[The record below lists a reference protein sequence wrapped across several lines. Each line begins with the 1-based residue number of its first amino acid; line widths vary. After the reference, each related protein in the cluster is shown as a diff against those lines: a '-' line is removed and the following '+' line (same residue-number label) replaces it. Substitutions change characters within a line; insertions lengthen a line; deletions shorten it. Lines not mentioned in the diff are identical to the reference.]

1 MRKIVEIRKDLN
13 DAVIALKGVDRN
25 DKEAREAAI
34 TRANDLMAELEEA
47 EVAERAAQALAEDKF
62 RSEEKKAKRQFS
74 LIKFFNGCINKNL
87 SGLELEAANA
97 GAEEYRRLGF
107 EPQGTVIPSFVMR
120 DILGQAA
127 KNDGDALGETMEP
140 IFMPRLKDKLTVQGL
155 GARVLRGLV
164 GKLPVI
170 SSTAITAQWAEEGE
184 KVAVKTVNW
193 SKRILSPKRNVTV
206 VALTKDLLR
215 QTSYD
220 VEADLRREMEDAHD
234 RLLESGA
241 INGALKGPTGI
252 IKTAGVSV
260 LEAGG
265 PISWDKVVD
274 LETEINVS
282 NANKGSLAYLTDS
295 KVWGALKKTP
305 KVEGGERMII
315 DDPNSRI
322 LNGYDVDYSN
332 AVGLDEND
340 AHLMVFG
347 NWNDLV
353 IGEWGGYDVV
363 VDPFTEATSA
373 QVIITIN
380 AWNDALIAEPKSFAV
395 LKGIT
400 VE

>member
-1 MRKIVEIRKDLN
+1 MRKISEIRKDLN
-13 DAVIALKGVDRN
+13 EAVDRLKAV
-25 DKEAREAAI
+25 DKADKKACADAI
-34 TRANDLMAELEEA
+34 A
-47 EVAERAAQALAEDKF
+47 EVESLMRELDAAEAAERAAQALAEDKF
-62 RSEEKKAKRQFS
+62 RGEEKKANRRFS
-74 LIKFFNGCINKNL
+74 LIKFLNGCINKNL
-87 SGLELEAANA
+87 SGLELQAAEA
-97 GAEEYRRLGF
+97 GADEYRRLGF

-120 DILGQAA
+120 DILGQSAQA
-127 KNDGDALGETMEP
+127 DGEALGETMAP
-140 IFMPRLKDKLTVQGL
+140 IIMPRLRDKLTVQGL

-170 SSTAITAQWAEEGE
+170 SGTAITAKWAEEGE
-184 KVAVKTVNW
+184 KVEVQKVNW
-193 SKRILSPKRNVTV
+193 AKRVLSPKRNVTV

-252 IKTAGVSV
+252 INTEGVSV
-260 LEAGG
+260 IQAGG
-265 PISWDKVVD
+265 PVSWDHVVD

-282 NANKGSLAYLTDS
+282 NANKGNLAYLTDS

-305 KVEGGERMII
+305 KVEGGERMLI

-322 LNGYDVDYSN
+322 LNGYTIDYSN
-332 AVGLDEND
+332 AVD
-340 AHLMVFG
+340 ADKNGAHHMVFG

-353 IGEWGGYDVV
+353 IGEWGGLDIV
-363 VDPFTEATSA
+363 VDPYTEATSA
-373 QVIITIN
+373 QIIITVN
-380 AWNDALIAEPKSFAV
+380 SWNDALVAEPKSFAV

-400 VE
+400 VD

>member
-1 MRKIVEIRKDLN
+1 MRKIAEIRADLKAAA
-13 DAVIALKGVDRN
+13 DALAAVDKS
-25 DKEAREAAI
+25 DKKACDEAVAEVEKLMRELDAAE
-34 TRANDLMAELEEA
+34 TAEL
-47 EVAERAAQALAEDKF
+47 AARALAEDKF

-120 DILGQAA
+120 DILGQSA
-127 KNDGDALGETMEP
+127 KNDGDALGETMAP

-184 KVAVKTVNW
+184 KVEVKTVNW

-241 INGALKGPTGI
+241 INGAVKGPTGI
-252 IKTAGVSV
+252 VKTAGVSV
-260 LEAGG
+260 LNAGG
-265 PISWDKVVD
+265 PISWDKIVD
-274 LETEINVS
+274 METEINVS

-322 LNGYDVDYSN
+322 LNGYTVDFSN
-332 AVGLDEND
+332 AVETDEND
-340 AHLMVFG
+340 AHVMVFG

-353 IGEWGGYDVV
+353 IGEWGGFDVV

-380 AWNDALIAEPKSFAV
+380 SWNDALIAEPKSFAV

>member
-1 MRKIVEIRKDLN
+1 MRKISEIRKDLN
-13 DAVIALKGVDRN
+13 
-25 DKEAREAAI
+25 EAADRLKAVDKADKKACTDAI
-34 TRANDLMAELEEA
+34 A
-47 EVAERAAQALAEDKF
+47 EVESLMRELDAAEAAERAAQALAEDKF
-62 RSEEKKAKRQFS
+62 RGEEKKANRHFS
-74 LIKFFNGCINKNL
+74 LIKFLNGCINKNL
-87 SGLELEAANA
+87 SGLELQAAEA
-97 GAEEYRRLGF
+97 GADEYRRLGF

-120 DILGQAA
+120 DILGQSAQA
-127 KNDGDALGETMEP
+127 DGEALGETMAP
-140 IFMPRLKDKLTVQGL
+140 IIMPRLRDKLTVQGL

-170 SSTAITAQWAEEGE
+170 SGTAITAKWAEEGE
-184 KVAVKTVNW
+184 KVEVQKVNW
-193 SKRILSPKRNVTV
+193 AKRVLSPKRNVTV

-252 IKTAGVSV
+252 INTEGVSV
-260 LEAGG
+260 IEANG
-265 PISWDKVVD
+265 PVSWDHVVD

-282 NANKGSLAYLTDS
+282 NANKGNLAYLTDS

-305 KVEGGERMII
+305 KVEGGERMLI

-322 LNGYDVDYSN
+322 LNGYTIDYSN
-332 AVGLDEND
+332 AVD
-340 AHLMVFG
+340 ADKNGAHHMVFG

-353 IGEWGGYDVV
+353 IGEWGGLDIV
-363 VDPFTEATSA
+363 VDPYTEATSA
-373 QVIITIN
+373 QIIITVN
-380 AWNDALIAEPKSFAV
+380 SWNDALVAEPKSFAV

>member
-1 MRKIVEIRKDLN
+1 MRKISEIRKDLN
-13 DAVIALKGVDRN
+13 
-25 DKEAREAAI
+25 EAADRLKAVDKADKKACTDAI
-34 TRANDLMAELEEA
+34 A
-47 EVAERAAQALAEDKF
+47 EVESLMRELDAAEAAERAAQALAEDKF
-62 RSEEKKAKRQFS
+62 RGEEKKANRRFS
-74 LIKFFNGCINKNL
+74 LIKFLNGCINKNL
-87 SGLELEAANA
+87 SGLELQAAEA
-97 GAEEYRRLGF
+97 GADEYRRLGF

-120 DILGQAA
+120 DILGQSVQA
-127 KNDGDALGETMEP
+127 DGDALGETMAP
-140 IFMPRLKDKLTVQGL
+140 IIMPRLRDKLTVQGL

-170 SSTAITAQWAEEGE
+170 SGTAITAKWAEEGE
-184 KVAVKTVNW
+184 KVEVQKVNW
-193 SKRILSPKRNVTV
+193 AKRVLSPKRNVTV

-252 IKTAGVSV
+252 INTEGVSV
-260 LEAGG
+260 IQAAG
-265 PISWDKVVD
+265 PVTWDHVVD

-282 NANKGSLAYLTDS
+282 NANKGNLAYLTDS

-305 KVEGGERMII
+305 KVEGGERMLI

-322 LNGYDVDYSN
+322 LNGYTIDYSN
-332 AVGLDEND
+332 AVD
-340 AHLMVFG
+340 ADKNGAHHMVFG

-353 IGEWGGYDVV
+353 IGEWGGLDIV
-363 VDPFTEATSA
+363 VDPYTEATSA
-373 QVIITIN
+373 QIIITVN
-380 AWNDALIAEPKSFAV
+380 AWNDALVAEPKSFAV

>member
-1 MRKIVEIRKDLN
+1 MRKISEIRKDLN
-13 DAVIALKGVDRN
+13 
-25 DKEAREAAI
+25 EAADRLKEVDKADKKACTDAI
-34 TRANDLMAELEEA
+34 A
-47 EVAERAAQALAEDKF
+47 EVESLMRELDAAEAAERAAQALAEDKF
-62 RSEEKKAKRQFS
+62 RGEEKKANRRFS
-74 LIKFFNGCINKNL
+74 LIKFLNGCINKNL
-87 SGLELEAANA
+87 SGLELQAAEA
-97 GAEEYRRLGF
+97 GADEYRRLGF

-120 DILGQAA
+120 DILGQSAQA
-127 KNDGDALGETMEP
+127 DGEALGETMAP
-140 IFMPRLKDKLTVQGL
+140 IIMPRLRDKLTVQGL

-170 SSTAITAQWAEEGE
+170 SGTAITAKWAEEGE
-184 KVAVKTVNW
+184 KVDVQKVNW
-193 SKRILSPKRNVTV
+193 SKRVLSPKRNVTV

-252 IKTAGVSV
+252 INTEGVSV
-260 LEAGG
+260 IQAGG
-265 PISWDKVVD
+265 PVTWDHVVD

-282 NANKGSLAYLTDS
+282 NANKGNLAYLTDS

-305 KVEGGERMII
+305 KVEGGERMLI

-322 LNGYDVDYSN
+322 LNGYTIDYSN
-332 AVGLDEND
+332 AVD
-340 AHLMVFG
+340 ADKNGAHHMVFG

-353 IGEWGGYDVV
+353 IGEWGGLDIV
-363 VDPFTEATSA
+363 VDPYTEATSA
-373 QVIITIN
+373 QIIITVN
-380 AWNDALIAEPKSFAV
+380 SWNDALVAEPKSFAV

>member
-1 MRKIVEIRKDLN
+1 MRKISEIRKDLN
-13 DAVIALKGVDRN
+13 EAVIALKGVDRN
-25 DKEAREAAI
+25 DKEAREAALA
-34 TRANDLMAELEEA
+34 RANDLMAELDEA

-62 RSEEKKAKRQFS
+62 RGEEKKANRRFS
-74 LIKFFNGCINKNL
+74 LIKFLNGCINKNL
-87 SGLELEAANA
+87 SGLELQAAEA
-97 GAEEYRRLGF
+97 GADEYRRLGF

-120 DILGQAA
+120 DILGQSAQA
-127 KNDGDALGETMEP
+127 DGEALGETMAP
-140 IFMPRLKDKLTVQGL
+140 IIMPRLRDKLTVQGL

-170 SSTAITAQWAEEGE
+170 SGTAITAKWAEEGE
-184 KVAVKTVNW
+184 KVEVQKVNW
-193 SKRILSPKRNVTV
+193 AKRVLSPKRNVTV

-252 IKTAGVSV
+252 INTEGVSV
-260 LEAGG
+260 IQAGG
-265 PISWDKVVD
+265 PISWDHVVD
-274 LETEINVS
+274 LETEIKVS
-282 NANKGSLAYLTDS
+282 NANKGNLAYLTDS

-305 KVEGGERMII
+305 KVEGGERMLI

-322 LNGYDVDYSN
+322 LNGYTIDYSN
-332 AVGLDEND
+332 AVD
-340 AHLMVFG
+340 ADKNGAHHMVFG

-353 IGEWGGYDVV
+353 IGEWGGLDIV
-363 VDPFTEATSA
+363 VDPYTEATSA
-373 QVIITIN
+373 QIIITVN
-380 AWNDALIAEPKSFAV
+380 SWNDALVAEPKSFAV

-400 VE
+400 VD

>member
-1 MRKIVEIRKDLN
+1 MRKISEIRKDLN
-13 DAVIALKGVDRN
+13 
-25 DKEAREAAI
+25 EAADRLKEVDKADKKACTDAI
-34 TRANDLMAELEEA
+34 A
-47 EVAERAAQALAEDKF
+47 EVESLMRELDAAEAAERAAQALAEDKF
-62 RSEEKKAKRQFS
+62 RGEEKKANRRFS
-74 LIKFFNGCINKNL
+74 LIKFLNGCINKNL
-87 SGLELEAANA
+87 SGLELQAAEA
-97 GAEEYRRLGF
+97 GADEYRRLGF

-120 DILGQAA
+120 DILGQSAQA
-127 KNDGDALGETMEP
+127 DGEALGETMAP
-140 IFMPRLKDKLTVQGL
+140 MVMPRLRDKLTVQGL

-170 SSTAITAQWAEEGE
+170 SGTAITAKWAEEGE
-184 KVAVKTVNW
+184 KVEVQKVNW
-193 SKRILSPKRNVTV
+193 AKRVLSPKRNVTV

-252 IKTAGVSV
+252 INTEGVSV
-260 LEAGG
+260 IQAGG
-265 PISWDKVVD
+265 PVSWDHVVD

-282 NANKGSLAYLTDS
+282 NANKGNLAYLTDS

-305 KVEGGERMII
+305 KVEGGERMLI

-322 LNGYDVDYSN
+322 LNGYTIDYSN
-332 AVGLDEND
+332 AVDADENGD
-340 AHLMVFG
+340 HNMVFG

-353 IGEWGGYDVV
+353 IGEWGGLDIV
-363 VDPFTEATSA
+363 VDPYTEATSA
-373 QVIITIN
+373 QIIITVN
-380 AWNDALIAEPKSFAV
+380 SWNDALVAEPKSFAV

-400 VE
+400 VD